1 MSTTLLGPITI
12 PSLDELSAAAQ
23 RRARAL
29 RAVGRDAYLASLG
42 AAATAQDGAR
52 KAYDALA
59 ERTERQFDAL
69 VRRGDEADATRANA
83 IRRVRDDV
91 TRRTD
96 AAAAR
101 IDASVLR
108 PARRAT
114 SALVRRAGLPAREE
128 VLDLAASVSELSRK
142 VDALVARLDATPVIA
157 AEPTIAVRATDDG
170 WVIEMEGMPSPLGVH
185 ATKDD
190 AVETARA
197 LAADRAP
204 SHLIVYKKD
213 GTIQDTVS
221 YHA

>member
-12 PSLDELSAAAQ
+12 PSLDALSAAAR

-29 RAVGRDAYLASLG
+29 RDAGRDAYLASLG
-42 AAATAQDGAR
+42 AVATAQHETR

-59 ERTERQFDAL
+59 ERTERQLDTL
-69 VRRGDEADATRANA
+69 VQRGDAVDAKRAA
-83 IRRVRDDV
+83 TVRRVRDDV
-91 TRRTD
+91 TQRVD
-96 AAAAR
+96 AG
-101 IDASVLR
+101 ILR

-114 SALVRRAGLPAREE
+114 SAIVRRAGLPARDE
-128 VLDLAASVSELSRK
+128 VLDLAANVAELSRK
-142 VDALVARLDATPVIA
+142 VDVLVAKLDATPVIA
-157 AEPTIAVRATDDG
+157 AEPTIAVSATDDG

-185 ATKDD
+185 TTKDE
-190 AVETARA
+190 AVDTARA
-197 LAADRAP
+197 LAAARAP